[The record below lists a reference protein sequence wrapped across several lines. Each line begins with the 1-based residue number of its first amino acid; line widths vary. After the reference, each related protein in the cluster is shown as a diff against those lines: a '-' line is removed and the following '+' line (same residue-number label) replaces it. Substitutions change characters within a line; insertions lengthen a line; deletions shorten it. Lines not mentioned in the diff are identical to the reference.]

1 MAIINV
7 LLTIYVWSVVCL
19 HLFFMMLIARFY
31 EDKSGQRSFYPYFLI
46 PAFFLAGAAIRYA
59 FLPFIITGD
68 LWGDIFRAIGGLM
81 AMVLVFFLLK
91 LMMGRQ

>member
-1 MAIINV
+1 MVIINI
-7 LLTIYVWSVVCL
+7 LLTIYVWSVVCI

-46 PAFFLAGAAIRYA
+46 PAVFLALAAIRYT
-59 FLPFIITGD
+59 FLPFTIIGDWWGD
-68 LWGDIFRAIGGLM
+68 LFRSLGGVIAI
-81 AMVLVFFLLK
+81 VLIFFLLK